1 MSKTQKDKLPLPKG
15 GIFFQGETVIK
26 GDYVEHKEVHGNEI
40 HGNQNVGRDNI
51 SINGDG
57 NIIGNRNTSKVTKM
71 DSDNDKLESY
81 FIYLSKKVDSVNRL
95 SSKDKQFIASTLQQL
110 QGEIKKGDDA
120 NPEKVTL
127 WLKTLKKAVPEII
140 GGLLEILI
148 HPLVGKM
155 VEVVAKAV
163 LKD

>member
-1 MSKTQKDKLPLPKG
+1 MSKTQKDKSSLPKG

-57 NIIGNRNTSKVTKM
+57 NIVGDRNTSQVTKTGL
-71 DSDNDKLESY
+71 DNDKLESY
-81 FIYLSKKVDSVNRL
+81 FIHLSKKVNSVNRL
-95 SSKDKQFIASTLQQL
+95 SSKDRKLIISTLQEL
-110 QGEIKKGDDA
+110 QDEVKKGDDA
-120 NPEKVTL
+120 NTDKVNP
-127 WLKTLKKAVPEII
+127 WLKMLKKTVPEIV
-140 GGLLEILI
+140 GSLLTILV

-155 VEVVAKAV
+155 VEVAAKAI